1 MTTTKTDKVILG
13 EGAIYSTDC
22 EVTGINNN
30 VLVVGGSGS
39 GKTMS
44 IAEPRLLE
52 TLNSSLIVTVTKRR
66 IVNQYKQFF
75 KDKGYMVRDLNFIN
89 PKESTVAY
97 DPLRYVTSY
106 KDITFLAESIV
117 MADPKKKRANND
129 PYWDKTATSLLS
141 ALIAYAMMKD
151 KNASFADV
159 LDLVDSLNIETGCD
173 HIQSSLDEAFD
184 RLAAREPNCFAV
196 SCWRSFSQLPIKTAS
211 CVFGTL
217 NTELDTIFTPEL
229 RKMIRLP
236 QKTDFKE
243 LGNKR
248 TVLFVSTSAV
258 NPALHC
264 FINMFYAQAFKTLF
278 EYAESQP
285 DGKLPVPVH
294 VLCDDFAT
302 GSRILNFPE
311 YISIFREKQI
321 SVTLLLQSES
331 QLASMYGDDDATT
344 IINNCDTYLFMGSM
358 DLRSSRSASERMNVP
373 LEDVLYM
380 PVGQMYIFRRG
391 QRPMVT
397 QRYNIRNDKL
407 YQFVTSKYG
416 KRPAGG
422 KPR

>member
-1 MTTTKTDKVILG
+1 
-13 EGAIYSTDC
+13 
-22 EVTGINNN
+22 
-30 VLVVGGSGS
+30 
-39 GKTMS
+39 
-44 IAEPRLLE
+44 
-52 TLNSSLIVTVTKRR
+52 
-66 IVNQYKQFF
+66 
-75 KDKGYMVRDLNFIN
+75 
-89 PKESTVAY
+89 
-97 DPLRYVTSY
+97 
-106 KDITFLAESIV
+106 

-129 PYWDKTATSLLS
+129 PYWDKAAISLLS
-141 ALIAYAMMKD
+141 ALIAYVMMKD

-159 LDLVDSLNIETGCD
+159 LDLVDGLNITSGCD
-173 HIQSSLDEAFD
+173 HINTSLDVKFD

-229 RKMIRLP
+229 KKMIRLSE
-236 QKTDFKE
+236 KTDFKE
-243 LGNKR
+243 LGSKR

-264 FINMFYAQAFKTLF
+264 FINMFYSQAFKALF
-278 EYAESQP
+278 EFAESLP

-294 VLCDDFAT
+294 VLCDDFSS

-311 YISIFREKQI
+311 YISIIREKQI
-321 SVTLLLQSES
+321 AVTLLLQSES

-344 IINNCDTYLFMGSM
+344 IINNCDSYVFMGSM

-373 LEDVLYM
+373 LEEVLYM

-416 KRPAGG
+416 KQAAGG
-422 KPR
+422 EKPR

>member
-1 MTTTKTDKVILG
+1 MTAIKADKVILG

-30 VLVVGGSGS
+30 VLVVGGSGC

-75 KDKGYMVRDLNFIN
+75 KDKGYLVRDLNFIN
-89 PKESTVAY
+89 PKESDIAF

-117 MADPKKKRANND
+117 AADPKKRGSSAD
-129 PYWDKTATSLLS
+129 PYWDKAASSLLS

-151 KNASFADV
+151 IKASFADV
-159 LDLVDSLNIETGCD
+159 LDLVDGLNIQTGCD
-173 HIQSSLDEAFD
+173 HIHTSLDDKFD
-184 RLAAREPNCFAV
+184 RLAEREPNCFAV

-236 QKTDFKE
+236 EKADFKQ
-243 LGNKR
+243 LGNRR

-278 EYAESQP
+278 EYAETRP

-331 QLASMYGDDDATT
+331 QLVSMYGDDDATT

-407 YQFVTSKYG
+407 YQFVTGKYS
-416 KRPAGG
+416 KRPAGE
-422 KPR
+422 KTR